1 MGFFE
6 ERFGAH
12 GFLGEHLWLG
22 HLGFFLLVL
31 SFSAAFMSFISYWFA
46 EFKKTEAD
54 KASWQRL
61 ARISFSL
68 HGAAILGV
76 FVLLFIMILNHWF
89 EYHYA
94 WHHSS
99 RELPLKYIIS
109 SFWEG
114 QEGSFLLWQFW
125 LVILGW
131 VGMRTLRNWE
141 SPVMGMTAL
150 TQVFLGSMVLGINI
164 LGHHIGSNPF
174 VLLRNELVQAPIFQR
189 PEYLN
194 MIADGNGL
202 NPLLQNYWMTIHPPV
217 LFCGFASTLFPFA
230 FIIAA
235 LIRNDYTGWVK
246 PALPWTLFCVAVLG
260 TGILMGGAWAYESLS
275 FGGFWAWDPVE
286 NMSFV
291 PWLFIVAGLHLHLV
305 YRYTKHGIFSTF
317 LFYILGFVM
326 VLYSTFLTR
335 SGILGDTSVHAF
347 TDLGMTGQL
356 VIYLFAFLIPS
367 LFLLFFRF
375 KKLPSPPKEEELLS
389 REFWM
394 FIGAL
399 ILVFSAVQQIFTT
412 SIPVWNI
419 LTFDWL
425 HLDKLNLHIGT
436 HVFFK
441 DKLAEPADRIGH
453 YNSIQIWLAI
463 LAGLG
468 TGLIQYF
475 AYTSGRL
482 PSTIRWA
489 WYSFGIAFVLS
500 IAIAYGMHVDF
511 IISTSIKSFQFKFI
525 SPYYLMLFSALY
537 AIVANTAYLFTV
549 VKGNAKLIGGTVSHF
564 GFGVFLLGVL
574 LSQYKK
580 EAISLNTAGVN
591 FGKDFSS
598 KDLAENILLLR
609 DSTYKMGD
617 YEVTYKGFKPEKPNS
632 LYEVH
637 YVKRA
642 ADGSISE
649 EFSLFPNAQ
658 INPKMG
664 MLANPDTKHYLT
676 KDIFT
681 HVSSVPDNT
690 KLKDKTTQYEV
701 GIRDTFY
708 TKKHYVVFRG
718 INTKPVVP
726 GGYDMKGKVAVS
738 AILDIRSMTGD
749 SFTAEP
755 IYVINLTD
763 NSVSTAEYQ
772 NEQQAMNINI
782 GKINPESKKFTF
794 VVTEKELASDFV
806 IMKAIIFPY
815 IKLVWLGGII
825 TFLGVFLSMYR
836 RYTENKV
843 KPE

>member
-22 HLGFFLLVL
+22 HVGYFLLVL
-31 SFSAAFMSFISYWFA
+31 SFCAALLSFISYCFA
-46 EFKKTEAD
+46 EFKKDPAEKTSWRGLGR
-54 KASWQRL
+54 KAFTIHG
-61 ARISFSL
+61 ISV
-68 HGAAILGV
+68 LGV

-99 RELPLKYIIS
+99 KQLPMKYIIS

-125 LVILGW
+125 LVVLGW
-131 VGMRTLRNWE
+131 VGIRTLKDWE
-141 SPVMGMTAL
+141 SPVMGMTAV
-150 TQVFLGSMVLGINI
+150 TQVFLGSMVIGINI

-174 VLLRNELVQAPIFQR
+174 VLLRNELSQAPIFQR
-189 PEYLN
+189 PEYLS

-217 LFCGFASTLFPFA
+217 LFCGFASALFPFA
-230 FIIAA
+230 FAIAA
-235 LIRNDYTGWVK
+235 LIRGDYTGWVK
-246 PALPWTLFCVAVLG
+246 PALPWALFNIAVLG

-291 PWLFIVAGLHLHLV
+291 PWLFILAGLHLHLV
-305 YRYTKHGIFSTF
+305 YKYTKQGIFSTF

-367 LFLLFFRF
+367 LALLAVRYR
-375 KKLPSPPKEEELLS
+375 KLPSPAKEEEILS

-399 ILVFSAVQQIFTT
+399 VLLFSAVQQVFTT

-419 LTFDWL
+419 LGHDWL
-425 HLDKLNLHIGT
+425 H
-436 HVFFK
+436 VMK
-441 DKLAEPADRIGH
+441 DGQKIAPPADVIGH
-453 YNSIQIWLAI
+453 YNSIQVWLAI
-463 LAGLG
+463 LAGFG
-468 TGLIQYF
+468 TAVIQFF
-475 AYTSGRL
+475 AYTSGKL
-482 PSTIRWA
+482 PKTARWA
-489 WYSFGIAFVLS
+489 LYSLGIALVLS
-500 IAIAYGMHVDF
+500 IGIALATNVDF
-511 IISTSIKSFQFKFI
+511 IISASIKGHDFKI
-525 SPYYLMLFSALY
+525 LSPYYLLLLASLY
-537 AIVANTAYLFTV
+537 AIVANAAYIV
-549 VKGNAKLIGGTVSHF
+549 VVLKSNFKLSGGAISHF

-580 EAISLNTAGVN
+580 ETISLNTAGVN

-598 KDLAENILLLR
+598 KDLAENILLVR
-609 DSTYKMGD
+609 DSVYKMGD
-617 YEVTYKGFKPEKPNS
+617 YEVSYRGFKAAKPNS

-637 YVKRA
+637 YVRRDK
-642 ADGSISE
+642 DGTIAE

-676 KDIFT
+676 KDVFT
-681 HVSSVPDNT
+681 HVTSVPDNS
-690 KLKDKTTQYEV
+690 KVKDKTTNYDVAE
-701 GIRDTFY
+701 GDTFF
-708 TKKHYVVFRG
+708 TKKNFIIFKGV
-718 INTKPVVP
+718 NKKPVMP
-726 GGYDMKGKVAVS
+726 EGFDMKSKVAVAAMLEIRTLDGGVIS
-738 AILDIRSMTGD
+738 AM
-749 SFTAEP
+749 P
-755 IYVINLTD
+755 IYLINLEN
-763 NSVSTAEYQ
+763 NSVGFLPYENTDLQ
-772 NEQQAMNINI
+772 LTINI
-782 GKINPESKKFTF
+782 DKINPQTKKFTF
-794 VVTEKELASDFV
+794 AVTEKELAQDFV
-806 IMKAIIFPY
+806 IMKAIIFPW

-836 RYTENKV
+836 RNKENA
-843 KPE
+843 

>member
-6 ERFGAH
+6 DRFGAH
-12 GFLGEHLWLG
+12 GFIGEHLWLG
-22 HLGFFLLVL
+22 HVGYFLLVL
-31 SFSAAFMSFISYWFA
+31 SFCGALLACVAYWFA
-46 EFKKTEAD
+46 EFKKAD
-54 KASWQRL
+54 AEKRSWRNL
-61 ARISFSL
+61 GRGAFTV
-68 HGAAILGV
+68 HGFAILGI

-131 VGMRTLRNWE
+131 VGMRILRDWE

-150 TQVFLGSMVLGINI
+150 TQVFLGSMVIGINI

-174 VLLRNELVQAPIFQR
+174 VLLRNEMVGAPIFQR
-189 PEYLN
+189 PEYLG

-235 LIRNDYTGWVK
+235 LIRGDYTGWVK
-246 PALPWTLFCVAVLG
+246 PAMPWALFSMGVLG

-305 YRYTKHGIFSTF
+305 YKYTKHGIFSTF

-367 LFLLFFRF
+367 LLLLFYRYRQ
-375 KKLPSPPKEEELLS
+375 LPSPEKEEEILS

-399 ILVFSAVQQIFTT
+399 VLLFSAIQQIFTT

-419 LTFDWL
+419 LAHDWL
-425 HLDKLNLHIGT
+425 HLI
-436 HVFFK
+436 K
-441 DKLAEPADRIGH
+441 DKIAAPADIIGH

-463 LAGLG
+463 LAGIG
-468 TGLIQYF
+468 TALIQYLS
-475 AYTSGRL
+475 YKSNRL

-489 WYSFGIAFVLS
+489 WYSLGIAIVAS
-500 IAIAYGMHVDF
+500 VGIAYAMKVDF
-511 IISTSIKSFQFKFI
+511 VINTAIKDYHFKFI
-525 SPYYLMLFSALY
+525 SPYFLMLVTSMY
-537 AIVANTAYLFTV
+537 AVVANLVLITIVL
-549 VKGNAKLIGGTVSHF
+549 KGNIKLSGGAISHF
-564 GFGVFLLGVL
+564 GFGVFLVGVL

-580 EAISLNTAGVN
+580 EVISLNTSGIN
-591 FGKDFSS
+591 YGKDFSS
-598 KDLAENILLLR
+598 KDVAENMLLYK
-609 DSTYKMGD
+609 DSVYHMGD
-617 YEVTYKGFKPEKPNS
+617 YEISYKGLKPEKPNS

-637 YVKRA
+637 YIKRNK
-642 ADGSISE
+642 DGSIAE

-664 MLANPDTKHYLT
+664 MVANPDTKHYLT
-676 KDIFT
+676 KDVFT

-690 KLKDKTTQYEV
+690 KVKDKTTDYSAGV
-701 GIRDTFY
+701 GDTFF
-708 TKKHYVVFRG
+708 TKKNFVVFRG
-718 INTKPVVP
+718 INPKPQLP
-726 GGYDMKGKVAVS
+726 EGYDMKGKVAIG
-738 AILDIRSMTGD
+738 AKLDIEDLQGNVTP
-749 SFTAEP
+749 AEP
-755 IYVINLTD
+755 LYVINTTD
-763 NSVSTAEYQ
+763 NSVSTAAYES
-772 NEQQAMNINI
+772 EPLAMAINI
-782 GKINPESKKFTF
+782 GRINPETKKFIF
-794 VVTEKELASDFV
+794 QVTEKELTSDFI
-806 IMKAIIFPY
+806 IMKAIIFPF

-825 TFLGVFLSMYR
+825 TFLGIFLSMYR
-836 RYTENKV
+836 RFGESKARV
-843 KPE
+843 A